1 MSNHTSDPTRARRG
15 FTLVELLVVIA
26 ITGILVA
33 LLLPAVQAAR
43 EAARRSQCTNNLK
56 QIGLA
61 LHNYHDVHKSFP
73 IGTVAVPPQFGN
85 MEWPNY
91 LVAILPF
98 CEQQPLY
105 EGFAVMLS
113 QPTARPWTVAFPAQ
127 VQDKAVSNYLC
138 PSDGKGG
145 GLNTLYVSRLF
156 KSNYLGIYSGMN
168 EQDAI
173 DEADPAA
180 SFDVGQ
186 RGAFGFNR
194 SVKFRDILDGMS
206 NTLVAAEH
214 LTGIDERDTRGWPW
228 TARAGRQMLHVQ
240 LTPNTNI
247 PDESIPYDGF
257 CLAQNNLPELNLPC
271 IGVWATTNN
280 VAARSRHPGG
290 VNGLLGDGSVD
301 FFSETIDVALWRS
314 LGWISDGG
322 P

>member
-1 MSNHTSDPTRARRG
+1 MSNQTSDPTRARRG

-26 ITGILVA
+26 IIGILVA
-33 LLLPAVQAAR
+33 VLLPAVQAAR

-73 IGTVAVPPQFGN
+73 IGTVAVPPRIGN
-85 MEWPNY
+85 TIGNPEWLNY

-113 QPTARPWTVAFPAQ
+113 QPTAKPWTVAFPAA
-127 VQDKAVSNYLC
+127 VQDKTVPGYLC
-138 PSDGKGG
+138 PSDGEGG
-145 GLNTLYVSRLF
+145 GLNTRYFSRLF
-156 KSNYLGIYSGMN
+156 KSNCLGIYSGMN

-194 SVKFRDILDGMS
+194 
-206 NTLVAAEH
+206 
-214 LTGIDERDTRGWPW
+214 
-228 TARAGRQMLHVQ
+228 
-240 LTPNTNI
+240 
-247 PDESIPYDGF
+247 
-257 CLAQNNLPELNLPC
+257 
-271 IGVWATTNN
+271 
-280 VAARSRHPGG
+280 AAR
-290 VNGLLGDGSVD
+290 
-301 FFSETIDVALWRS
+301 
-314 LGWISDGG
+314 
-322 P
+322 